1 MFLTTN
7 RVEAI
12 DAAFESRIDLS
23 FNYDTLTNASRRQ
36 IWANFIMRL
45 PEEKR
50 AISEADLDALAE
62 VELNGRQIKSAI
74 KTATMLAAKKKEPLA
89 VVLFG
94 CCMPN
99 HKNIPNAHIIM
110 LHTPYRPHLLVYLRG
125 FQRVY

>member
-89 VVLFG
+89 VRHATAVMELR
-94 CCMPN
+94 
-99 HKNIPNAHIIM
+99 AH
-110 LHTPYRPHLLVYLRG
+110 LQKERRFYDSDDE
-125 FQRVY
+125 